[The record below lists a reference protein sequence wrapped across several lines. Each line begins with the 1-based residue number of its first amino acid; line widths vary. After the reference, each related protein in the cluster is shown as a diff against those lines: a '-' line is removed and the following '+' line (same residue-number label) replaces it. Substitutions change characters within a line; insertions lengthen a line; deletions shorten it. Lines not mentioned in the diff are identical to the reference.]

1 MRTRIA
7 VILVAILTPLLFS
20 SNINSCGEY
29 HKCMLCR
36 PNNARGFHVH
46 GLSRSAVLEVG
57 KPASFE
63 IDLYGGKDYI
73 ISTCTQRL
81 YYPIHMRILD
91 NEDEVLYDNM
101 VDDYIE
107 SIGFTVDSLQTF
119 NVEVTLLCD
128 DLEPEDFDENRACTG
143 VLVMW
148 RHAPDIGF

>member
-1 MRTRIA
+1 M
-7 VILVAILTPLLFS
+7 
-20 SNINSCGEY
+20 
-29 HKCMLCR
+29 
-36 PNNARGFHVH
+36 H

-57 KPASFE
+57 KAASFE

-73 ISTCTQRL
+73 ISTCTQRM

-91 NEDEVLYDNM
+91 KEDEVLYDNM

-107 SIGFTVDSLQTF
+107 SIGFTVDTLQTF
-119 NVEVTLLCD
+119 RVEVTLLCD